1 MAVELDFSLLFEER
15 LIQPQESLHDRLRG
29 TGVAAFKRAGA
40 EIPHLSGDGKNSVI
54 VCFIFHS
61 TGKNL
66 RLQAEPL
73 QPPPPSCYDGI
84 WEGES
89 WNIAKV
95 LTRYTTSNITLCG

>member
-29 TGVAAFKRAGA
+29 TGVAVFKRAGA

-61 TGKNL
+61 TGKK
-66 RLQAEPL
+66 
-73 QPPPPSCYDGI
+73 PSPSGGTASASFSI
-84 WEGES
+84 
-89 WNIAKV
+89 V
-95 LTRYTTSNITLCG
+95 L

>member
-61 TGKNL
+61 AGKNL
-66 RLQAEPL
+66 RLQAEPF
-73 QPPPPSCYDGI
+73 
-84 WEGES
+84 
-89 WNIAKV
+89 
-95 LTRYTTSNITLCG
+95 